1 MTLRFTYL
9 TDVCLF
15 SNGTQE
21 AAEYVTCRKTTKTHR
36 KTTSTY
42 NIKMEFVL
50 QKMSF
55 TKKCWIKW
63 YISRIEKYPSWIFKF
78 CSHDEVI
85 FVPDDITGT
94 GCGEEYMFSNQTKF

>member
-1 MTLRFTYL
+1 MTLRFTCV

-21 AAEYVTCRKTTKTHR
+21 AAEYVPCRKTTKTHR

-50 QKMSF
+50 QKMSS
-55 TKKCWIKW
+55 TMKCWIKW
-63 YISRIEKYPSWIFKF
+63 YLRIEKYPSWIFKVG
-78 CSHDEVI
+78 SHDEIVM
-85 FVPDDITGT
+85 PDDITGT